1 MTGRGFFV
9 VLEGIDGSGTTTQLQ
24 RVRDVLV
31 GRGLSVLGT
40 REPTSGP
47 VGTFLRQALERRLA
61 DEAGQSTE
69 LDWSAL
75 ALLFAADRVDH
86 VSREIAPALER
97 GQVVLSDR
105 YDLSSIIYQSATS
118 PLGRDAVDWLRTI
131 NSHAVRPD
139 LTIVLRID
147 ADVAAARRRARGGSA
162 ELYERDEL
170 QRRLAAHYLEAE
182 TLMPGERLTFVDA
195 EGSQEEVTS
204 AVIARIDALR

>member
-1 MTGRGFFV
+1 
-9 VLEGIDGSGTTTQLQ
+9 
-24 RVRDVLV
+24 
-31 GRGLSVLGT
+31 
-40 REPTSGP
+40 
-47 VGTFLRQALERRLA
+47 
-61 DEAGQSTE
+61 
-69 LDWSAL
+69 
-75 ALLFAADRVDH
+75 LFAADRVDH

-170 QRRLAAHYLEAE
+170 QRRLAALYLEAE